1 MKFAFTKKNYIM
13 MLIGI
18 GLLILGFVLMSG
30 GGTSDPNEFNEEI
43 FSRRRITIAPMTV
56 VAGYIVIGYAI
67 MFKDKNLSAPD
78 DLKKN

>member
-1 MKFAFTKKNYIM
+1 MKFAFTRKNYII

-18 GLLILGFVLMSG
+18 GLLIMGFVLMSG

-43 FSRRRITIAPMTV
+43 FSARRITIAPMVV

-67 MFKDKNLSAPD
+67 MFKDKSLSGPN

>member
-43 FSRRRITIAPMTV
+43 FSTRRITIAPMTV

>member
-1 MKFAFTKKNYIM
+1 MKFAFTKKNYIF

-43 FSRRRITIAPMTV
+43 FSARRITIAPMV
-56 VAGYIVIGYAI
+56 VIAGYVVIGYAI
-67 MFKDKNLSAPD
+67 MFRDKNQSAAN

>member
-1 MKFAFTKKNYIM
+1 MKFAFTRKNYIF

-43 FSRRRITIAPMTV
+43 FSTRRITIAPMVV
-56 VAGYIVIGYAI
+56 VAGYVVIGYGI
-67 MFKDKNLSAPD
+67 MFRDKSHAAAK

>member
-1 MKFAFTKKNYIM
+1 MKFAFTRKNYIF

-43 FSRRRITIAPMTV
+43 FSTRRITIAPMMV

-67 MFKDKNLSAPD
+67 MFRDKSHTAAK